1 MELVL
6 NMTDKEIKNQIDF
19 VIDNISSEEVFTK
32 RL

>member
-19 VIDNISSEEVFTK
+19 AIDNISSEEAFTK

>member
-6 NMTDKEIKNQIDF
+6 NMTDKEIKNQIYF
-19 VIDNISSEEVFTK
+19 VIDNISSEEAFTK